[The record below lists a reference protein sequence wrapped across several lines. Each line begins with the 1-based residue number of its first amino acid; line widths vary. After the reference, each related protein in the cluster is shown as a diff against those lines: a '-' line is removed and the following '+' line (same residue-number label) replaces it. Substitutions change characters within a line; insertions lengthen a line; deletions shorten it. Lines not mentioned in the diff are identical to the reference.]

1 MRVEAKR
8 LLGFVLVYV
17 VLIAGAQGTQAQA
30 TPNVLFYLTDDL
42 GYGDLDCYGAK
53 GQDTPAIDQLAREG
67 TRFSHFYVHQRCSPS
82 RAAFMAEF
90 ETTSR
95 PVGDATGD
103 PDKNFKLDRSEAK
116 PADSVGKKRNDR
128 KNKRKSKDKK

>member
-1 MRVEAKR
+1 MRVKAKR

-17 VLIAGAQGTQAQA
+17 VLIAGAQGAQDQA

-42 GYGDLDCYGAK
+42 GYGALGCYGAK

-67 TRFSHFYVHQRCSPS
+67 TRFSHFYVHQRCSSS
-82 RAAFMAEF
+82 RAAFMTEF

-95 PVGDATGD
+95 PEGDATGD
-103 PDKNFKLDRSEAK
+103 PDKNFKLDRSEGK
-116 PADSVGKKRNDR
+116 PVDNLGKKRNDR

>member
-1 MRVEAKR
+1 MRVKAKR

-17 VLIAGAQGTQAQA
+17 VLIAGAQGAQDQA

-42 GYGDLDCYGAK
+42 GYGDLGCYGAK

-67 TRFSHFYVHQRCSPS
+67 TRFSHFYVHQRCSSS
-82 RAAFMAEF
+82 RAAFMTEF

-103 PDKNFKLDRSEAK
+103 PDKTFKLARSERK
-116 PADSVGKKRNDR
+116 PVDNVGKNRIDR